1 MADEKPGQELVLLG
15 IIILIIGVVLKYSEK
30 IDSLTFL
37 IMIIIALALVIVTR
51 RKTNNSLEQKELKK

>member
-15 IIILIIGVVLKYSEK
+15 IIILIIAVVLKYSEK

-51 RKTNNSLEQKELKK
+51 RKTNNLQEQNEQKK